1 MINNQAMSTINPG
14 VLYVVATPI
23 GHQSDLSPRAKEV
36 LEQVDL
42 VLAEDTRH
50 TGRLLKHLGIQC
62 RLRSLHEHNERAI
75 TASLIE
81 QLQKGAAI
89 ALVSDAGTPLI
100 SDPGF
105 FLVRECHGH
114 GLSVSPVPGA
124 CAAIAALSV
133 SGLPTD
139 HFTFEGFLP
148 AKQQARRAQLELLA
162 NESATLVF
170 YESPKRIEACL
181 QDVVAVLGA
190 DRWVSVAKEITKA
203 FETVKTAPA
212 SEVLAWLQEA
222 DAHRRGE
229 FVLLL
234 AGRPAEAAAVIDAN
248 VMRAVELARDQMPLK
263 KACALVSEITG
274 VSKNALYSA
283 ALELNQ
289 D

>member
-1 MINNQAMSTINPG
+1 MLFGPVTMATET
-14 VLYVVATPI
+14 LYIVATPI
-23 GHQSDLSPRAKEV
+23 GNLNDITLRAIEV
-36 LEQVDL
+36 LKQVD
-42 VLAEDTRH
+42 VIAAEDTRH
-50 TGRLLKHLGIQC
+50 SKKLLDHYGIDTRLMSVHD
-62 RLRSLHEHNERAI
+62 HNEEAKI
-75 TASLIE
+75 ESIKSLLSE
-81 QLQKGAAI
+81 GQSV
-89 ALVSDAGTPLI
+89 ALISDAGTPLI

-105 FLVRECHGH
+105 RLVRQLRADGFQ
-114 GLSVSPVPGA
+114 VVAIPGP

-133 SGLPTD
+133 AGLPTD
-139 HFTFEGFLP
+139 RFLFEGFLP

-234 AGRPAEAAAVIDAN
+234 AGRPAEAAAVIDAS

-274 VSKNALYSA
+274 VAKNALYSA

>member
-1 MINNQAMSTINPG
+1 MLFGPVTMATET
-14 VLYVVATPI
+14 LYIVATPI
-23 GHQSDLSPRAKEV
+23 GNLNDITLRAIEV
-36 LEQVDL
+36 LKQVD
-42 VLAEDTRH
+42 VIAAEDTRH
-50 TGRLLKHLGIQC
+50 SKKLLDHYGIDTRLMSVHD
-62 RLRSLHEHNERAI
+62 HNEEAKI
-75 TASLIE
+75 ESIKGLLSDGQSVALI
-81 QLQKGAAI
+81 
-89 ALVSDAGTPLI
+89 SDAGTPLI

-105 FLVRECHGH
+105 RLVRQLRADGFQ
-114 GLSVSPVPGA
+114 VVAIPGP

-133 SGLPTD
+133 AGLPTD
-139 HFTFEGFLP
+139 RFLFEGFLP

-274 VSKNALYSA
+274 VAKNALYSA

-289 D
+289 E

>member
-1 MINNQAMSTINPG
+1 MATET
-14 VLYVVATPI
+14 LYIVATPI
-23 GHQSDLSPRAKEV
+23 GNLNDITLRAIEV
-36 LEQVDL
+36 LKQVD
-42 VLAEDTRH
+42 VIAAEDTRH
-50 TGRLLKHLGIQC
+50 SKKLLDHYGVDTRLMSVHD
-62 RLRSLHEHNERAI
+62 HNEEAKI
-75 TASLIE
+75 ESIKALLSDGQSVALI
-81 QLQKGAAI
+81 
-89 ALVSDAGTPLI
+89 SDAGTPLI

-105 FLVRECHGH
+105 RLVRQLRADGFQ
-114 GLSVSPVPGA
+114 VVAIPGP

-133 SGLPTD
+133 AGLPTD
-139 HFTFEGFLP
+139 RFLFEGFLP

>member
-1 MINNQAMSTINPG
+1 MLFGPVTMATET
-14 VLYVVATPI
+14 LYIVATPI
-23 GHQSDLSPRAKEV
+23 GNLNDITLRAIEV
-36 LEQVDL
+36 LKQVD
-42 VLAEDTRH
+42 VIAAEDTRH
-50 TGRLLKHLGIQC
+50 SKKLLDHYGIDTRLMSVHD
-62 RLRSLHEHNERAI
+62 HNEEAKI
-75 TASLIE
+75 ESIKGLLSDGQSVALI
-81 QLQKGAAI
+81 
-89 ALVSDAGTPLI
+89 SDAGTPLI

-105 FLVRECHGH
+105 RLVRQLRADGFQ
-114 GLSVSPVPGA
+114 VVAIPGP

-133 SGLPTD
+133 AGLPTD
-139 HFTFEGFLP
+139 RFLFEGFLP

-234 AGRPAEAAAVIDAN
+234 AGRPAEAAAVIDAS
-248 VMRAVELARDQMPLK
+248 VMRAVELACDQMPLK

-274 VSKNALYSA
+274 VAKNALYSA
-283 ALELNQ
+283 ALEFNQ